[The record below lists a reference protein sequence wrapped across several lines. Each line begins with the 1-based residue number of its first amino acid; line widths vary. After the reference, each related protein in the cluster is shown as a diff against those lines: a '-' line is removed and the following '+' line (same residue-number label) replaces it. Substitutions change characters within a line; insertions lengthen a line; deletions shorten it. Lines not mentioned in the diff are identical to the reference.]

1 MTERL
6 LKINDMEVDLDTGI
20 LLINLLE
27 EISGKK
33 IPGFNK
39 QPKMRIQKVEN
50 NNKAINF
57 ITSEG
62 LKLVGIGAED
72 IVDHKLK
79 LILGL
84 IWTLILR
91 YQIQQGAGDDSPK
104 KALLEWVNNQI
115 RPYGLQ
121 VNNFTGE

>member
-1 MTERL
+1 LTERL
-6 LKINDMEVDLDTGI
+6 LKINDLEFDLDTGI

-50 NNKAINF
+50 NNKAVNF
-57 ITSEG
+57 IASEG

-91 YQIQQGAGDDSPK
+91 YQIQQAGSF
-104 KALLEWVNNQI
+104 LS
-115 RPYGLQ
+115 R
-121 VNNFTGE
+121 